1 LPLAQNFTKSLIEDI
16 MRLIWVKDN
25 DKIKL
30 SIDNKIVVLSEDQII
45 KLGKDLIKI
54 GEESKKFQN
63 E

>member
-1 LPLAQNFTKSLIEDI
+1 